1 MLTHHSTLSFAGHSL
16 HCIAFDPDSFHEHD
30 LFWLPHHAQLHAG
43 GRKRKAEHLAG
54 RIAAVHALRDY
65 GSKAVPGIGEQRQPL
80 WPAGLSGSISHCAT
94 TALAVVAR
102 QPVGVDREAIFT
114 PQMAAELTSSII
126 DDEEREILRSS
137 ALPFTLALTL
147 AFSAKESLYK
157 AFYGMVNLWSGFDSA
172 KVTAIN
178 ASRISLRLTALF
190 SAKIAEQVVNV
201 QWQTHGECVITLCL
215 AHPTSQETGPH
226 SPALRD
232 PDG

>member
-1 MLTHHSTLSFAGHSL
+1 MLTHHSTLSFAGHTL

-30 LFWLPHHAQLHAG
+30 LFWLPHHAQLHEA

-54 RIAAVHALRDY
+54 RIAAVYALRDY
-65 GSKAVPGIGEQRQPL
+65 GSKAVPGIGEQRQPV

-102 QPVGVDREAIFT
+102 QPVGVDMEAIFT
-114 PQMAAELTSSII
+114 PQMAVELTDSII
-126 DDEEREILRSS
+126 DNEEREILRSS
-137 ALPFTLALTL
+137 TLPFTLALTL

-157 AFYGMVNLWSGFDSA
+157 AFCEWANPWPGFDSA
-172 KVTAIN
+172 KVSAIN

-190 SAKIAEQVVNV
+190 SAKIVVHVVNV
-201 QWQTHGECVITLCL
+201 EWKTRDECVITLCQ
-215 AHPTSQETGPH
+215 ARPTSQETGPR